1 MTAGREDGTAG
12 ALGRLTSHA
21 DREQMIDLLK
31 AAFVQGRLTKDEFDL
46 RVGQVF
52 ASRTYADLDALTADI
67 PDGVISAQPSAEHAH
82 EPGRVL
88 SFKTAARVGAVC
100 AVPSMASAAAVL
112 AQSSGVPAVA
122 GVLLVGLTG
131 LFVAGLLAA
140 LLMLLSWVVRRSQ
153 RGAAQGPPSGPA
165 GLASRRRAPAR
176 QLPSARHDPWHMTEA
191 ARSRLPRIRVPASP
205 VWKAFGYGAVAQ
217 GTC

>member
-1 MTAGREDGTAG
+1 VTAGREDGTAD
-12 ALGRLTSHA
+12 ALGQLRTSHA
-21 DREQMIDLLK
+21 DREGAIGVLK
-31 AAFVQGRLTKDEFDL
+31 AAFVQGRLTKDVFDL

-67 PDGVISAQPSAEHAH
+67 PDEVTSTQSPAEHTR

-88 SFKTAARVGAVC
+88 SFKTAASVGAVG
-100 AVPSMASAAAVL
+100 AGPSMACAAAVL
-112 AQSSGVPAVA
+112 VQSSGVPAVI

-140 LLMLLSWVVRRSQ
+140 LLVLLSWVVRRSQ

-165 GLASRRRAPAR
+165 PGAH
-176 QLPSARHDPWHMTEA
+176 QSAVVAE
-191 ARSRLPRIRVPASP
+191 ARSMAYCRSSAEPPASHT
-205 VWKAFGYGAVAQ
+205 G
-217 GTC
+217 